1 MHHRLRA
8 LGLISLLTVASLTGC
23 VHIAKTEDLPVS
35 ANDIRFDEIAK
46 KAARPDGGWNLQTDY
61 EHYFEVDGTTADA
74 LHAGLEEALKRA
86 SYKAVRSDKA
96 ARTVI
101 AQRSITMAEWSS
113 VAGAYYQA
121 SGNGFQVYIKN
132 AITQDITGSWRE
144 NRAKVIADTLCT
156 EVMACKVRI
165 PTAAKAGG

>member
-1 MHHRLRA
+1 M
-8 LGLISLLTVASLTGC
+8 
-23 VHIAKTEDLPVS
+23 
-35 ANDIRFDEIAK
+35 
-46 KAARPDGGWNLQTDY
+46 
-61 EHYFEVDGTTADA
+61 
-74 LHAGLEEALKRA
+74 HAGLEAALKRTR
-86 SYKAVRSDKA
+86 YEAVRSDKP

-121 SGNGFQVYIKN
+121 SGNGFQVYLKN

-165 PTAAKAGG
+165 PAAAKAGG